1 MATEPPSPDELLGKA
16 TDSELTALGE
26 RKVQEQD
33 GACYLP
39 FPQPFASNEG
49 LEQSTS
55 VDVYRHD
62 PTGAIV
68 YLP

>member
-1 MATEPPSPDELLGKA
+1 MSAGSPTKHIAKAIDDDEL
-16 TDSELTALGE
+16 TPLGE
-26 RKVQEQD
+26 KRVQEQD
-33 GACYLP
+33 GAFYLP
-39 FPQPFASNEG
+39 FPQPFAENEG

-55 VDVYRHD
+55 VSVYRHD